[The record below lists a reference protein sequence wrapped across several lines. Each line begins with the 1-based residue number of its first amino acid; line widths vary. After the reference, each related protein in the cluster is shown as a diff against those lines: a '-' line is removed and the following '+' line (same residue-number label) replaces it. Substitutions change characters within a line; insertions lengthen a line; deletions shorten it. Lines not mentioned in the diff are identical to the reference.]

1 MPKGKARTFG
11 QDLMRGEHV
20 VGGGRVTAPAGFKLV
35 KVSAKSARQA
45 FNGCD
50 PDYIRT
56 VCHAKCCE
64 SSTAPTGT
72 MITVH
77 PSEVAAIAALG
88 GVVVD
93 GLLQPKPGCRKCP
106 FKTGD
111 NLCGIH
117 FTDAKP
123 FGCIASPFT
132 LNANNTLI
140 VRNRYRLLK
149 CYNDGRKIPAYKSFR
164 ASLDL
169 IFGQTEAERICKH
182 LDAGGGDITAKI
194 SERNYAMLKDNDE
207 IKHKAKDSR
216 AIKDH
221 AWQVAQDARPQA
233 KVQGFKA
240 NGRGGLGNW
249 DINSTDPVSL
259 KIRESDP
266 SSSGTSIFDP
276 VLCELAYTWFCPPS
290 GAVLDPFAGGSVRG
304 IVAAVL
310 GRHYTGV
317 DLRPE
322 QIAANVEQAQA
333 IVPDN
338 MPRWIVGDSR
348 EAMPDEQFD
357 LVFSCPPYADLE
369 VYSDD
374 PRDIST
380 MAYPDFMAAYRD
392 IVAGA
397 VQRLRMDRFA
407 CFVVGDVRDKKGFY
421 YNFVAD
427 TIAAFQDAG
436 ARLYNEAILVT
447 AVGSLPIRV
456 GKQFESGRK
465 LGKTHQNVLV
475 FVKGD
480 PRKATQACGPVEIGD
495 LQGADDVGAGGDA

>member
-1 MPKGKARTFG
+1 MTSKRLTWVAGDRPADKLDETSGKILAA
-11 QDLMRGEHV
+11 
-20 VGGGRVTAPAGFKLV
+20 GRQGLRSNTTS
-35 KVSAKSARQA
+35 SAKAME
-45 FNGCD
+45 
-50 PDYIRT
+50 Y
-56 VCHAKCCE
+56 
-64 SSTAPTGT
+64 
-72 MITVH
+72 
-77 PSEVAAIAALG
+77 
-88 GVVVD
+88 
-93 GLLQPKPGCRKCP
+93 
-106 FKTGD
+106 
-111 NLCGIH
+111 
-117 FTDAKP
+117 
-123 FGCIASPFT
+123 
-132 LNANNTLI
+132 
-140 VRNRYRLLK
+140 
-149 CYNDGRKIPAYKSFR
+149 
-164 ASLDL
+164 
-169 IFGQTEAERICKH
+169 
-182 LDAGGGDITAKI
+182 AGGETA
-194 SERNYAMLKDNDE
+194 SA
-207 IKHKAKDSR
+207 
-216 AIKDH
+216 
-221 AWQVAQDARPQA
+221 P
-233 KVQGFKA
+233 G
-240 NGRGGLGNW
+240 
-249 DINSTDPVSL
+249 
-259 KIRESDP
+259 
-266 SSSGTSIFDP
+266 SSGTSIFDP

-357 LVFSCPPYADLE
+357 FVFSCPPYADLE

-380 MAYPDFMAAYRD
+380 MDYSAFIAAYRD

-397 VQRLRMDRFA
+397 VQRLRNDRFA
-407 CFVVGDVRDKKGFY
+407 CFVVGDVRDKKGMY
-421 YNFVAD
+421 YNFVSD
-427 TIAAFQDAG
+427 TIAAFQAAG
-436 ARLYNEAILVT
+436 ARLYNEAVLVT

-495 LQGADDVGAGGDA
+495 LQGADNVGAGGDA

>member
-1 MPKGKARTFG
+1 MTRGKARTFV
-11 QDLMRGEHV
+11 QDLMRCEHV
-20 VGGGRVTAPAGFKLV
+20 VGGGRVTAPAGYRLV
-35 KVSAKSARQA
+35 KISAKSARQA

-50 PDYIRT
+50 PDYIRN

-64 SSTAPTGT
+64 SSTSPTGT

-77 PSEVAAIAALG
+77 PSEQAAIEALG
-88 GVVVD
+88 GVVVN
-93 GLLQPKPGCRKCP
+93 GLLQPKAGCKKCP

-117 FTDAKP
+117 FTGSKP

-132 LNANNTLI
+132 LNANDTMI

-169 IFGQTEAERICKH
+169 IFGQAEAERICKH
-182 LDAGGGDITAKI
+182 LDAGGGDITAKV
-194 SERNYAMLKDNDE
+194 SERNYAMLKENDE

-221 AWQVAQDARPQA
+221 AWQVAHLARPQA
-233 KVQGFKA
+233 KVQTQPGLTWV
-240 NGRGGLGNW
+240 GGEREYDEL
-249 DINSTDPVSL
+249 DETSR
-259 KIRESDP
+259 KILAA

-276 VLCELAYTWFCPPS
+276 VLCELAYTWFCPPN

-322 QIAANVEQAQA
+322 QIEANNEQAAA

-357 LVFSCPPYADLE
+357 FVFSCPPYADLE

-380 MAYPDFMAAYRD
+380 MDYPAFLAAYRE

-397 VQRLRMDRFA
+397 VQRLRNDRFA
-407 CFVVGDVRDKKGFY
+407 CFVVGDVRDKKGMY
-421 YNFVAD
+421 YNFVSD

-436 ARLYNEAILVT
+436 AKLYNEAVLVT

-495 LQGADDVGAGGDA
+495 LQSADYVGTGGDA